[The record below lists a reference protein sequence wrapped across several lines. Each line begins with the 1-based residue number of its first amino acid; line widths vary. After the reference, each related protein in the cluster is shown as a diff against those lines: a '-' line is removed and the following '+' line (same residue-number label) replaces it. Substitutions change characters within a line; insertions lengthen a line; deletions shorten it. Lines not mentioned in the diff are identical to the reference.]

1 MNLSRNFMNLWGKK
15 VVFIHSKF
23 LKSMLLSSKQ
33 LCVTICSSLTHFS
46 SNFHFST
53 PYKCQNA
60 YGFLAFLWGA
70 EMEHWQWFPY
80 FESIIYNHF
89 CNILRPFDVLTN
101 FSFTTSETM
110 HDYYLWPWYIQVALR
125 VPGWFNT

>member
-89 CNILRPFDVLTN
+89 RNILKQILLSPQVERCLIIIYKHGIYELLHELLNDLT
-101 FSFTTSETM
+101 
-110 HDYYLWPWYIQVALR
+110 LR
-125 VPGWFNT
+125 ILGN